1 MQRLGH
7 GLVGSETHG
16 YIVGEVGSIDS
27 NQHAVGPLSKL
38 RDASDSRLPAGAG
51 RFVRGDE
58 GGLSDAAATRGQ
70 HRQVGELRLS
80 LLHELRKLVPPA
92 AERDLRIRLRG
103 HMQAEACRR
112 FVLQHK
118 INRPRVGFLC
128 STLIV
133 DKPEPS
139 FHRIRG
145 TKRSGSRGLGL
156 AEAVQQVVVGVRDP
170 ARRMED
176 IQQVLG
182 CEEESPRL
190 VDALKHTARRCCQE
204 LNVRVEVVSQ
214 TIGLGVACVLLVN
227 QERVMRHAVPRPA
240 DRRFLVL
247 EGVVVGVEE
256 SSGSVQRQAELV
268 AMVMAVAL
276 SHELKDGNR
285 IAAGPVTGRLVGPQH
300 RQPVTWPDL

>member
-16 YIVGEVGSIDS
+16 YIVGEVGRLDS
-27 NQHAVGPLSKL
+27 NQHAVGSLGKL
-38 RDASDSRLPAGAG
+38 RDAGDSRLLTGAG

-58 GGLSDAAATRGQ
+58 GSLSDAAATRGQ

-80 LLHELRKLVPPA
+80 LLHELRELVPPA

-103 HMQAEACRR
+103 HVQSQTCRR
-112 FVLQHK
+112 FVLEHK
-118 INRPRVGFLC
+118 INRPPAGFLC

-176 IQQVLG
+176 VQQVLG
-182 CEEESPRL
+182 CKEERPRL

-204 LNVRVEVVSQ
+204 FNVRVEIVSQ

-227 QERVMRHAVPRPA
+227 KQGVMRHAVHRPA

-247 EGVVVGVEE
+247 DGVVVGVEE

-276 SHELKDGNR
+276 PHELKDGNG
-285 IAAGPVTGRLVGPQH
+285 IAARPVGRRLVRPQH
-300 RQPVTWPDL
+300 GQSVVRPDL